1 MGMVDQA
8 NQLRSYFTSLP
19 NRTQKDFFPGVFW
32 SFDYTAVNCYKIFIA
47 INPQYALYR
56 TGNRKTEA
64 HRNFQELLID
74 EIFQYTDETLETFP
88 VKPLKKAVLIPR
100 APGRPSLARIRSE
113 PSKPPISSLLPFQ
126 EAYKHEKTK
135 KRSFC
140 LCCSLFQRI
149 VGQNKTEKERNQRFR
164 GTSTKWKYTIYRP
177 IYINSSYWD
186 YIHSTAFKGQKR
198 KYKEIVLQ
206 INIIIILLKSPN
218 FLIFFYIFYIFSA

>member
-1 MGMVDQA
+1 VRKVLPIPGVIEGYNTSMGMVDQA

-47 INPQYALYR
+47 INPQYTLYR

-113 PSKPPISSLLPFQ
+113 PSKTPISSLLLFQ
-126 EAYKHEKTK
+126 EAHKHEKTT

-149 VGQNKTEKERNQRFR
+149 AGQNKTEKERNQRFR
-164 GTSTKWKYTIYRP
+164 GTSTKWKCTICGP
-177 IYINSSYWD
+177 ICINSSCWD

-198 KYKEIVLQ
+198 KYKEIVL
-206 INIIIILLKSPN
+206 
-218 FLIFFYIFYIFSA
+218 